1 MDNKHVSIIQHI
13 DPCSMLYG
21 SLDGSG
27 VWGRMD
33 TCICM
38 AESLCYSRKTVTTLL
53 IGYTPIQNKKLK
65 KKKKG
70 LYKEH
75 TGEIILFDR

>member
-1 MDNKHVSIIQHI
+1 
-13 DPCSMLYG
+13 MLYG
-21 SLDGSG
+21 SLHGSG

-38 AESLCYSRKTVTTLL
+38 AESLCYSLETITTLL
-53 IGYTPIQNKKLK
+53 TNYTPTQSLKL